1 MKIRTDFVTN
11 SSSSSYC
18 VSLKVKFAGKKKSIG
33 LDLWPKGEDGSGDVT
48 VVLKNDIE
56 EFSENVKACESVE
69 ELKELLIDALDFSE
83 LLEGAYD
90 GEDNRFILEEL
101 AEGEED
107 EFENAAEIVSKY
119 ESFEKAMDTISDIE
133 EIKSVEINEY
143 FTGWGE
149 FARDGVDDFLDAIPE
164 ETELSEILDD
174 DALEAIE
181 DQLENDSISSFGA
194 TINTT
199 ISMSDGS
206 VTKKYNFEDNS

>member
-18 VSLKVKFAGKKKSIG
+18 VSLKVRVEGKKKAIG
-33 LDLWPKGEDGSGDVT
+33 LDLWPKGEDGSCDVT

-56 EFSENVKACESVE
+56 EFAENLKSCESVE
-69 ELKELLIDALDFSE
+69 ELKELLINALDFSE
-83 LLEGAYD
+83 LLDGAYED
-90 GEDNRFILEEL
+90 EDNRDILEEL

-119 ESFEKAMDTISDIE
+119 EKFEKAMDAISDIE

-164 ETELSEILDD
+164 ETDLSEIIDE
-174 DALEAIE
+174 DAAEAIE
-181 DQLENDSISSFGA
+181 NDEISQFEA
-194 TINTT
+194 NIDTTINMANGC
-199 ISMSDGS
+199 I
-206 VTKKYNFEDNS
+206 TKKYSFEDQS